1 MPLSE
6 QGKPKPELFCTETN
20 HERFLQKPF
29 SPRTQASFP
38 SNTPQKQQKKTKPEE
53 NKTFPKDN
61 LREDSEI
68 FAINSIPD
76 PKKKRKKR
84 ESPRAYYF
92 SLLPPV

>member
-92 SLLPPV
+92 SLLSPV